1 MDGFSP
7 RKRTRTHTYPAGIT
21 GAWLMVRCSRARST
35 SPARNRVPVGVLDLY
50 TSLARHNESAQPR
63 RACSIIPRVKS
74 DVPLS
79 HF

>member
-35 SPARNRVPVGVLDLY
+35 SPARTGFQWVSSTFTRHWPGTTSRRSRDVRV
-50 TSLARHNESAQPR
+50 A
-63 RACSIIPRVKS
+63 
-74 DVPLS
+74 
-79 HF
+79 